1 MSTAYFSTPARVSS
15 LEAAAAAWLGTPY
28 VQSGAVR
35 GSGAS
40 CHMLAAAVLR
50 YAGFPLPLPPDR
62 GLTRLREY
70 TAAMRTWLDS
80 QPAHFAPVALPDSA
94 SSLQPSAFLQP
105 GDVLLC
111 EIGCGHIGLY
121 LGDPGARALQVLRHT
136 PAHMVSLHDPQVR
149 AHLVAVWRPL
159 ES

>member
-1 MSTAYFSTPARVSS
+1 MTSAYFSTPERIAT
-15 LEAAAAAWLGTPY
+15 LEATAAAWLSTPY

-50 YAGFPLPLPPDR
+50 DTCCPLPPPPDR
-62 GLTRLREY
+62 GTTRLREY
-70 TAAMRTWLDS
+70 TTAMRTWLDS
-80 QPAHFAPVALPDSA
+80 QPTHFAPVPLEALA
-94 SSLQPSAFLQP
+94 A

-136 PAHMVSLHDPQVR
+136 PAHIVSLHDPQVR
-149 AHLVAVWRPL
+149 AHLVAAWRPL
-159 ES
+159 DPSIT